1 MLSLTPQSL
10 LLSLLLLLVS
20 IFLLIFNLQK
30 WRSRSQPQSLKP
42 PSPPGLPIIG
52 HLHLL
57 TDMPHHSLAQLAQ
70 KLGPIIHL
78 QLGRV
83 PTIVVSSAYLA
94 KLVLKTHDHVFA
106 SRPNLLSAQ
115 YLSFNCSDVT
125 FSPYGPYWRQA
136 RKICV
141 TELLSSKRVSSYQLV
156 RDEEVNRLLGSLSA
170 QSGSELDLG
179 KMFFALANDVLC
191 RVAFGKRFKEES
203 GEDEG
208 QKRHLVGVLTE
219 TQALFAGFC
228 LGDFFPGWDWVDSL
242 SGYTKRLSKN
252 LEDLRAVCEE
262 IIEQHVKEQGVS
274 NGKEDFVDVLLRVQQ
289 REDLEVPITDDNLK
303 ALVLDMFVAGTD
315 TSSATLEWT
324 MTELA
329 RHPMVMKKA
338 QDEVRNVASSLGKVE
353 ESHLQHLHYLKAVIK
368 ETMRLHPPVPL
379 LVPRES
385 MEKCNLDGY
394 EIAAKTRVLIN
405 TYAIGRDPTSWEN
418 PLEYNPERFINKNIE
433 VKDQD
438 FRFLPFGGGRRGCPG
453 YSFGL
458 ATVEIALARLLYHF
472 DWALPQG
479 VGADDMD
486 LGEIFGL
493 ATRKK
498 TAIVLVPTAN
508 KQYEFKGR

>member
-1 MLSLTPQSL
+1 
-10 LLSLLLLLVS
+10 
-20 IFLLIFNLQK
+20 
-30 WRSRSQPQSLKP
+30 
-42 PSPPGLPIIG
+42 
-52 HLHLL
+52 
-57 TDMPHHSLAQLAQ
+57 MPHHSLAQLAQ

-329 RHPMVMKKA
+329 RHPMHFHQA
-338 QDEVRNVASSLGKVE
+338 ASFPQGSSTELQKVE
-353 ESHLQHLHYLKAVIK
+353 NIMSAQVCESCRI
-368 ETMRLHPPVPL
+368 
-379 LVPRES
+379 
-385 MEKCNLDGY
+385 
-394 EIAAKTRVLIN
+394 
-405 TYAIGRDPTSWEN
+405 
-418 PLEYNPERFINKNIE
+418 
-433 VKDQD
+433 
-438 FRFLPFGGGRRGCPG
+438 
-453 YSFGL
+453 
-458 ATVEIALARLLYHF
+458 VELTEPITNVMCHAN
-472 DWALPQG
+472 G
-479 VGADDMD
+479 VFTFS
-486 LGEIFGL
+486 L
-493 ATRKK
+493 
-498 TAIVLVPTAN
+498 
-508 KQYEFKGR
+508 

>member
-1 MLSLTPQSL
+1 M
-10 LLSLLLLLVS
+10 
-20 IFLLIFNLQK
+20 
-30 WRSRSQPQSLKP
+30 
-42 PSPPGLPIIG
+42 
-52 HLHLL
+52 
-57 TDMPHHSLAQLAQ
+57 
-70 KLGPIIHL
+70 
-78 QLGRV
+78 
-83 PTIVVSSAYLA
+83 
-94 KLVLKTHDHVFA
+94 
-106 SRPNLLSAQ
+106 
-115 YLSFNCSDVT
+115 
-125 FSPYGPYWRQA
+125 
-136 RKICV
+136 
-141 TELLSSKRVSSYQLV
+141 
-156 RDEEVNRLLGSLSA
+156 NRLLGSLSA

-394 EIAAKTRVLIN
+394 EIPAKTRVLIN

-508 KQYEFKGR
+508 KQHEFKGR

>member
-1 MLSLTPQSL
+1 MESIFTSQSL
-10 LLSLLLLLVS
+10 YLSLLLVVT
-20 IFLLIFNLQK
+20 FLFLIIRLQK
-30 WRSRSQPQSLKP
+30 WQTRSQSLKP
-42 PSPPGLPIIG
+42 PSPLGLPIVG

-57 TDMPHHSLAQLAQ
+57 TDVPHVALAQLAQ
-70 KLGPIIHL
+70 KFGPIIHL

-83 PTIVVSSAYLA
+83 PTIVVSSGHLA

-106 SRPNLLSAQ
+106 SRPNVLAAQ
-115 YLSFNCSDVT
+115 YLSFNRSDVS

-141 TELLSSKRVSSYQLV
+141 TELLSSKRVSSFQLV
-156 RDEEVNRLLGSLSA
+156 RDEEVNRFLGSVSA

-191 RVAFGKRFKEES
+191 RVAFGKRFKEDS

-303 ALVLDMFVAGTD
+303 ALVLVFYFIFF
-315 TSSATLEWT
+315 LF
-324 MTELA
+324 LF
-329 RHPMVMKKA
+329 
-338 QDEVRNVASSLGKVE
+338 
-353 ESHLQHLHYLKAVIK
+353 
-368 ETMRLHPPVPL
+368 PL
-379 LVPRES
+379 F
-385 MEKCNLDGY
+385 M
-394 EIAAKTRVLIN
+394 I
-405 TYAIGRDPTSWEN
+405 W
-418 PLEYNPERFINKNIE
+418 
-433 VKDQD
+433 
-438 FRFLPFGGGRRGCPG
+438 
-453 YSFGL
+453 
-458 ATVEIALARLLYHF
+458 
-472 DWALPQG
+472 
-479 VGADDMD
+479 
-486 LGEIFGL
+486 
-493 ATRKK
+493 
-498 TAIVLVPTAN
+498 
-508 KQYEFKGR
+508 